1 MGLSDADLAN
11 NSGVPTPA
19 PNSGVSPKARCQE
32 NDYLRNWLTVPLSE
46 EEQRIL
52 HEIERSF
59 YAGNQAPGSAGSQH
73 SADVRRVRLA
83 AVGFVVSLV
92 LLLVGFAANF
102 VFGALMF
109 LLMVATGATL
119 VDGIRRVGGDRL
131 RSSAGRLGSIVTDP
145 SRRAPFRGRGPRRF
159 RGGDEDDS

>member
-1 MGLSDADLAN
+1 M
-11 NSGVPTPA
+11 
-19 PNSGVSPKARCQE
+19 
-32 NDYLRNWLTVPLSE
+32 PLSE

-59 YAGNQAPGSAGSQH
+59 YAGDQAPGSGPSQR
-73 SADVRRVRLA
+73 SADVRRLRLA

-102 VFGALMF
+102 AVGAVMF
-109 LLMVATGATL
+109 LTMVVTGAML
-119 VDGIRRVGGDRL
+119 VDGIRRLGGDRL

-145 SRRAPFRGRGPRRF
+145 SRRLRPRRF
-159 RGGDEDDS
+159 RPDDADDE